1 MKLGTW
7 LLSMVQPLLAKVLI
21 SLGFSVVSI
30 TGLTAIVNNLKAQAV
45 AGLQLVSPATLQ
57 LFLLSGGAIGL
68 GIILG
73 ACATR
78 LMLWQVQHATQLLGK
93 GSS

>member
-7 LLSMVQPLLAKVLI
+7 LLSMAQPLVAKVLLA
-21 SLGFSVVSI
+21 LGFSVVSV
-30 TGLTAIVNNLKAQAV
+30 TGLTVIVNNLKAQAV

-57 LFLLSGGAIGL
+57 LFLMSGGAVGL

-78 LMLWQVQHATQLLGK
+78 LMLWQIQSATQLLGK
-93 GSS
+93 GGQ